1 MIHWIDKPISELS
14 QKELEGERVKLEK
27 YRKWYETEGCRYF
40 ASLDKVSLDPVLGVN
55 EMLNFKYL
63 QAVYSLNTFFGCHLE
78 PEAYFETG
86 NEIVCAQVIEKEGDI
101 VDMYRAGADAWYCAL
116 LSDPFTDKNL
126 LLKTVE
132 VHIPF

>member
-1 MIHWIDKPISELS
+1 MIHWIDKPISYLS
-14 QKELEGERVKLEK
+14 QKELEGERAKLEK
-27 YRKWYETEGCRYF
+27 YRKWYEAEWRRYF
-40 ASLDKVSLDPVLGVN
+40 ASLDKVALDPVLDVN
-55 EMLNFKYL
+55 EMLYFKYL

-86 NEIVCAQVIEKEGDI
+86 NEIICAQVIKKGGDI
-101 VDMYRAGADAWYCAL
+101 VDMYKAGAEALYCAL
-116 LSDPFTDKNL
+116 LSDPLTDKNL